1 MFTNIKRSRVAFFS
15 SPPFLKARRH
25 SCDSFNCH
33 FRLSGRGVWGDLA
46 HHRLNLKNPPGKI
59 SSAQSGGCTLARR
72 ALAQSQVGRR
82 WGAGR
87 QMRADDKVCPS
98 TLRDQLVV
106 WKSTPRDLFSLLL
119 FCLCSAVWDD
129 IKKMLRYVS
138 SKLSFCSETR
148 GLLLSIKQES
158 VAATLKIRKPG
169 YVVDLLSDFP
179 KKWEDARYQ
188 RPCCWVFAGSW
199 GAGPCLTL
207 LRLISL

>member
-119 FCLCSAVWDD
+119 FVFALQ
-129 IKKMLRYVS
+129 
-138 SKLSFCSETR
+138 SETTLR
-148 GLLLSIKQES
+148 KCFDTWVQNWVFALKREFYCLIKQES